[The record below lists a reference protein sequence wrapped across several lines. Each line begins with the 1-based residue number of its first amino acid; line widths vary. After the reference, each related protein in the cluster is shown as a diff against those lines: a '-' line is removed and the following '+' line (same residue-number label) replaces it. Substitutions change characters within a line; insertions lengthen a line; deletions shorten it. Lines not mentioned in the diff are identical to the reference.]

1 MKILADESVEKYV
14 VQRLRR
20 DGHNVRYIAEMS
32 PGILDEE
39 VLALAGDADTM
50 LLTADKDFGELI
62 FRQGYVKRG
71 IVLYRLAGI
80 AADEKERIV
89 SVAIAEHGEE
99 LLKSFGV
106 ITEAAVR
113 IRKV

>member
-1 MKILADESVEKYV
+1 M

-20 DGHNVRYIAEMS
+20 DGHDVRYVAEMS
-32 PGILDEE
+32 PGILDED
-39 VLALAGDADTM
+39 VLRLAADADTI

-62 FRQGYVKRG
+62 FRQGYVKQG

-80 AADEKERIV
+80 TGDEKERII
-89 SVAIAEHGEE
+89 SQAIAEHGEE